1 LLKNALDLEDKIY
14 ASIEQEIAII
24 REIIDS
30 LKIILDSGM
39 ISNSKY
45 IKVV

>member
-1 LLKNALDLEDKIY
+1 LLKNALDLDDKVY

-30 LKIILDSGM
+30 LKIILDSGV
-39 ISNSKY
+39 ISNGKY

>member
-30 LKIILDSGM
+30 LKIILDD
-39 ISNSKY
+39 
-45 IKVV
+45 